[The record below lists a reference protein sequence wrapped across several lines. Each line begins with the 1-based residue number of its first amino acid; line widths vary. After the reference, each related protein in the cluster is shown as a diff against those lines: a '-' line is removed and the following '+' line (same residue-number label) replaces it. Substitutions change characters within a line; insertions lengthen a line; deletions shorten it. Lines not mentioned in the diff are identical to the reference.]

1 MMDKYK
7 ILLAED
13 DYNFGNVLKN
23 YLEIKGYFV
32 TLTENGKEALEVL
45 KTENFDFCIV
55 DIMMPVMDGFS
66 LVKQIKKIDSKI
78 PIIFLTAR
86 NMQEDIQNG
95 LKLGADD
102 YITKPFS
109 MEELL
114 LRIKNIIKRTYRT
127 DNPMERTSVFNLG
140 NAVFDFNKQLL
151 FVKKEEIKL
160 TSKESELLKL
170 LCEQKNEVVDR
181 NYALNRIWLND
192 SFFSARSMD
201 VYVTKLRKILKKVNN
216 VELQNV
222 HGIGFKLIDKE
233 NKQ

>member
-1 MMDKYK
+1 MDKYK